1 MILDNPAKKSRP
13 PLSLYLQKALI
24 YLVLG
29 LLTTIIIFIFYILI
43 VNATRSH
50 FEIQKGFAFLPGN
63 QFTVNM
69 EKMLMNSN
77 FKVLRALLNSL
88 FIAFLSATLAT
99 YFNALAAYGIHLYQ
113 FKFRKAAFTFILLI
127 MMIPVQ
133 VSSLGL
139 VRLLYEF
146 KLIDSFMPLIV
157 PSVAAPAVFFF
168 MKQYLDSVL
177 PYEVIESARMDGSK
191 ELNTFHKIVIP
202 MIAPAI
208 AVQFIFSFVAS
219 WNNYFMPSLLIQ
231 SQNKR
236 TVPLVIAGLKASS
249 PDMFDLGPV
258 YMLLAVAI
266 IPLLII
272 YLIFSRKIIKGIT
285 MGSVK
290 G

>member
-1 MILDNPAKKSRP
+1 MQNLKAKSKP
-13 PLSLYLQKALI
+13 PISLYLQRGLI
-24 YLVLG
+24 YTILG
-29 LLTTIIIFIFYILI
+29 LLTVIIIFIFYILI

-50 FEIQKGFAFLPGN
+50 YDIQKGFSFLPGN
-63 QFTVNM
+63 QFSVNFSS
-69 EKMLMNSN
+69 MLANAN
-77 FKVLRALLNSL
+77 FKIVRALLNSM

-99 YFNALAAYGIHLYQ
+99 YFNALAAYGIHMYD
-113 FKFRKAAFTFILLI
+113 FKMRKPAFTFILLI

-157 PSVAAPAVFFF
+157 PSIAAPAVFFF

-177 PYEVIESARMDGSK
+177 PFEVIESARIDGSS
-191 ELNTFHKIVIP
+191 EIHTFHKIVVP

-219 WNNYFMPSLLIQ
+219 WNNYFMPSLIIQ

-236 TVPLVIAGLKASS
+236 TIPLVIAGLKASS

-266 IPLLII
+266 IPLLVI

-285 MGSVK
+285 LGSVK

>member
-1 MILDNPAKKSRP
+1 MQNLKAKSKP
-13 PLSLYLQKALI
+13 PISLYLQRGLI
-24 YLVLG
+24 YTILG
-29 LLTTIIIFIFYILI
+29 LLTVIIIFIFYILI

-50 FEIQKGFAFLPGN
+50 YDIQKGFSFLPGN
-63 QFTVNM
+63 QFSVNFSN
-69 EKMLMNSN
+69 MLANAN
-77 FKVLRALLNSL
+77 FKIVRALLNSM

-99 YFNALAAYGIHLYQ
+99 YFNALAAYGIHMYD
-113 FKFRKAAFTFILLI
+113 FKMRKPAFTFILLI

-157 PSVAAPAVFFF
+157 PSIAAPAVFFF

-177 PYEVIESARMDGSK
+177 PFEVIESARIDGSS
-191 ELNTFHKIVIP
+191 EIHTFHKIVVP

-219 WNNYFMPSLLIQ
+219 WNNYFMPSLIIQ

-236 TVPLVIAGLKASS
+236 TIPLVIAGLKASS

-266 IPLLII
+266 IPLLVI

-285 MGSVK
+285 LGSVK

>member
-1 MILDNPAKKSRP
+1 MQNLKAKSKP
-13 PLSLYLQKALI
+13 PISLYLQRGLI
-24 YLVLG
+24 YTILG
-29 LLTTIIIFIFYILI
+29 LLTIIIIFIFYILI

-50 FEIQKGFAFLPGN
+50 YDIQKGFSFLPGN
-63 QFTVNM
+63 QFSVNFSN
-69 EKMLMNSN
+69 MLANAN
-77 FKVLRALLNSL
+77 FKIVRALLNSM
-88 FIAFLSATLAT
+88 FVAFLSATLAT
-99 YFNALAAYGIHLYQ
+99 YFNALAAYGIHMYD
-113 FKFRKAAFTFILLI
+113 FKMRKPAFTFILLI

-157 PSVAAPAVFFF
+157 PSIAAPAVFFF

-177 PYEVIESARMDGSK
+177 PFEVIESARIDGSS
-191 ELNTFHKIVIP
+191 EIHTFHKIVIP

-219 WNNYFMPSLLIQ
+219 WNNYFMPSLIIQ

-236 TVPLVIAGLKASS
+236 TIPLVIAGLKASS

-266 IPLLII
+266 IPLLVV

-285 MGSVK
+285 LGSVK

>member
-1 MILDNPAKKSRP
+1 MQNLKAKSKP
-13 PLSLYLQKALI
+13 PISLYVQRALI
-24 YLVLG
+24 YSVLG
-29 LLTTIIIFIFYILI
+29 LLTLIIIFIFYILI

-50 FEIQKGFAFLPGN
+50 YDIQKGFSFLPGN
-63 QFTVNM
+63 QFSVNFSN
-69 EKMLMNSN
+69 MLANAN
-77 FKVLRALLNSL
+77 FKIVRALLNSM

-99 YFNALAAYGIHLYQ
+99 YFNALAAYGIHMYN
-113 FKFRKAAFTFILLI
+113 FKMRKPAFTFILLI

-146 KLIDSFMPLIV
+146 KLIDNFMPLIV
-157 PSVAAPAVFFF
+157 PSIAAPAVFFF

-177 PYEVIESARMDGSK
+177 PFEVIESARIDGSS
-191 ELNTFHKIVIP
+191 EINTFHKIVLP

-219 WNNYFMPSLLIQ
+219 WNNYFMPSLIIQ

-236 TVPLVIAGLKASS
+236 TIPLVIAGLKASS

-266 IPLLII
+266 IPLLVT

-285 MGSVK
+285 LGSVK